1 MNLHKTDLALGCCK
15 MSCSY
20 LGMLALLRELV
31 GSPNLPSLLTAALE
45 GAIRLIPG
53 AQTGSALVR
62 VGSGYRFVAMRG
74 HPIALPSYELS
85 LEDELRWYGGTLTE
99 AMAALPRLS
108 RIHPEL
114 SGLTDVDRVSLEPI
128 KWALTIPVPLG
139 NRVEAWLCLDRMD
152 EDAFP
157 EEALPLAHELG
168 RSLGVVLQTLQ
179 ERDNTQARLEREERL
194 ARVLGVLSTFNE
206 ADLLWQSL
214 PHLILQILGLRRAAA
229 LKRMGEGLVTVS
241 ACNWNEPLGRVI
253 PAGKGVSW
261 IALTEARV
269 QMVPLDDPRVYH
281 LPDFGDEPEEYG
293 LYVPI
298 LDAHGEGFGV
308 VIAYSQEAFEPED
321 AAVLES
327 FGRGVGQVLARLEA
341 QAARERE
348 LVRLQSLT
356 HTSQRLT
363 AAQTTEELL
372 QLIVQEALQQTKAS
386 TSLVTLYR
394 PKEDVL
400 EVVAAAGHA
409 AELAAGTKH
418 VRGNGLAWR
427 VLGQRSALYLPDV
440 SVEASAVFAS
450 GNRVKAAY
458 LGVPLG
464 DPEGRTVGVLSV
476 DTAGAGGEIQP
487 QDRYA
492 LEALAKVAG
501 VMLSRLQALEQAYR
515 QTDNYRLLVQMS
527 SDLELLDDPQA
538 MARRA
543 IETLLGLTGM
553 HAGGVVR
560 FQPDSEHPLN
570 GRMELVVRHG
580 RSAVS
585 ELIAHLDNLPV
596 RIGEGFMGKALAT
609 GQTQILEDYQAWER
623 AWQKLK
629 NLALRTV
636 IATPL
641 QVRGQPYGALT
652 LASFH
657 YKVLVSEENIA
668 LLESVARRLERAWE
682 RVRHLEEITRT
693 REDAL
698 RSLGLG
704 LELRDLETKGHT
716 DRVVALTEALGQ
728 RLGFADLEGL
738 RLGAYLHDL
747 GKLAIP
753 DSILLKPGTL
763 TDAEWRIMQSHCDI
777 GFGMLENLGFL
788 SQTARNIVRYH
799 HERVDGSGYPFGL
812 TRDEIPLE
820 ARLFAVVDVFD
831 ALLQSRPY
839 KAAWSKQ
846 DALRELRKQ
855 AGDTLDA
862 FAVQEFI
869 ALISNQVQAKKGL

>member
-1 MNLHKTDLALGCCK
+1 
-15 MSCSY
+15 MSGSY
-20 LGMLALLRELV
+20 QGMLALLRELV
-31 GSPNLPSLLTAALE
+31 GSPDLQSLLTAALE
-45 GAIRLIPG
+45 GALRLIPG
-53 AQTGSALVR
+53 AQAGSVLVR
-62 VGSGYRFVAMRG
+62 MGEGYRFVALRG
-74 HPIALPSYELS
+74 HSIGTPAYELS
-85 LEDELRWYGGTLTE
+85 LEDELRWYGGSLQE
-99 AMAALPRLS
+99 AQAALPKLHRV
-108 RIHPEL
+108 RPEL
-114 SGLTDVDRVSLEPI
+114 SGLASADRASLEYI
-128 KWALTIPVPLG
+128 TWALTIPIPLG
-139 NRVEAWLCLDRMD
+139 NRVEAWLCLDRM
-152 EDAFP
+152 EAETFP
-157 EEALPLAHELG
+157 EEALPLARELG
-168 RSLGVVLQTLQ
+168 RSLGVVLQTLR
-179 ERDNTQARLEREERL
+179 ERQNTQARLEREERL
-194 ARVLGVLSTFNE
+194 ARVMGVLSTFRE
-206 ADLLWQSL
+206 AGLLWQAL
-214 PHLILQILGLRRAAA
+214 PHLILQILGLRRAVA
-229 LKRMGEGLVTVS
+229 LKRVSEGLETVS
-241 ACNWNEPLGRVI
+241 AVNWNEPLGRII
-253 PAGKGVSW
+253 PVGAGVSW
-261 IALTEARV
+261 VALAEARV
-269 QMVPLDDPRVYH
+269 QMVPLDDPRVYQ

-293 LYVPI
+293 LFVPI

-308 VIAYSQEAFEPED
+308 VIVYSQAAFEPED

-363 AAQTTEELL
+363 AARNTEELL

-394 PKEDVL
+394 PKDDVL

-409 AELAAGTKH
+409 AEQAAGTRH
-418 VRGNGLAWR
+418 ARGNGLAWR
-427 VLGQRSALYLPDV
+427 VLEQRSSLYVPDV
-440 SVEASAVFAS
+440 SAEASAVFAS

-487 QDRYA
+487 QDCYA
-492 LEALAKVAG
+492 LEALARVAG
-501 VMLSRLQALEQAYR
+501 VMLSRLKALEQAYQ

-543 IETLLGLTGM
+543 IETLLGLTGL
-553 HAGGVVR
+553 HAGGVLR
-560 FQPDSEHPLN
+560 FQPNSEYPQS
-570 GRMELVVRHG
+570 GQMELVVRHG
-580 RSAVS
+580 RSAMG
-585 ELIAHLDNLPV
+585 ELIAHLNNLPV

-609 GQTQILEDYQAWER
+609 GQTQILEDYLTWEGAWPR
-623 AWQKLK
+623 LK
-629 NLALRTV
+629 HQALRTV
-636 IATPL
+636 ITTPL
-641 QVRGQPYGALT
+641 QVKGQPYGALT

-657 YKVLVSEENIA
+657 HKVHISEENVA
-668 LLESVARRLERAWE
+668 LLEAVARRLERAWE

-728 RLGFADLEGL
+728 RLGFPDLEGL
-738 RLGAYLHDL
+738 RMGAYLHDL

-839 KAAWSKQ
+839 KAAWSQQ
-846 DALRELRKQ
+846 DALRELRRQ

-862 FAVQEFI
+862 YVVQEFI
-869 ALISNQVQAKKGL
+869 AMISQQVQAKKGL

>member
-1 MNLHKTDLALGCCK
+1 MNG
-15 MSCSY
+15 SY
-20 LGMLALLRELV
+20 QGMLALLRELV
-31 GSPNLPSLLTAALE
+31 GSPDLESLLTAALE
-45 GAIRLIPG
+45 GALRLIPG
-53 AQTGSALVR
+53 AQAGSALVR
-62 VGSGYRFVAMRG
+62 VGNGYRFVALRG
-74 HPIALPSYELS
+74 HSIATPAYELS
-85 LEDELRWYGGTLTE
+85 LEDELRWYGGSLQE
-99 AMAALPRLS
+99 AQNALPKLNRVRS
-108 RIHPEL
+108 EL
-114 SGLTDVDRVSLEPI
+114 SGLASADRTALESI
-128 KWALTIPVPLG
+128 TWVLTIPIPLG
-139 NRVEAWLCLDRMD
+139 SEIEAWLCLDRI
-152 EDAFP
+152 EVETFP

-179 ERDNTQARLEREERL
+179 ERRNTRARLEREERL
-194 ARVLGVLSTFNE
+194 ARVLGVLSTFRE
-206 ADLLWQSL
+206 AGLLWQSL
-214 PHLILQILGLRRAAA
+214 PHLIMEIVGEHRAVALQRIGDELRTFAAVNW
-229 LKRMGEGLVTVS
+229 KEPMG
-241 ACNWNEPLGRVI
+241 RRI
-253 PAGKGVSW
+253 PRGKGISW
-261 IALTEARV
+261 IALEERRV
-269 QMVPLDDPRVYH
+269 HMVRLDDPRLYIS
-281 LPDFGDEPEEYG
+281 LSLDDDAEEYAAF
-293 LYVPI
+293 VPI
-298 LDAHGEGFGV
+298 QDAHGEGFGV
-308 VIAYSQEAFEPED
+308 VVAYSLTAFEPED

-341 QAARERE
+341 QAAQERE
-348 LVRLQSLT
+348 LARLQTLT

-363 AAQTTEELL
+363 AAQTTLELL
-372 QLIVQEALQQTKAS
+372 QLIVQEALEQTKAS

-394 PKEDVL
+394 PKDDVL

-409 AELAAGTKH
+409 AEQAAGTRH
-418 VRGNGLAWR
+418 MRGKGMAWQ
-427 VLGQRSALYLPDV
+427 VLGQGSSLYLPDV
-440 SVEASAVFAS
+440 SAEASAVFAS

-501 VMLSRLQALEQAYR
+501 VMLSRLQALEQAYQ
-515 QTDNYRLLVQMS
+515 QTDNYRALVQMS
-527 SDLELLDDPQA
+527 THLELLDDPQT

-543 IETLLGLTGM
+543 IETLLGLTGL
-553 HAGGVVR
+553 HAGGVFR
-560 FQPDSEHPLN
+560 FRADSEDPRGGHL
-570 GRMELVVRHG
+570 ELQVRHG
-580 RSAVS
+580 RSEMGERLIHFNNLAVQ
-585 ELIAHLDNLPV
+585 
-596 RIGEGFMGKALAT
+596 IGEGFMGKALAT
-609 GQTQILEDYQAWER
+609 GQTQILEDYQTWEGAWPR
-623 AWQKLK
+623 LK
-629 NLALRTV
+629 DQALRTT
-636 IATPL
+636 ITTPL

-652 LASFH
+652 LASFNH
-657 YKVLVSEENIA
+657 KVAVSEENVS

-738 RLGAYLHDL
+738 RMGAYLHDL

-839 KAAWSKQ
+839 KAAWSQQ

-862 FAVQEFI
+862 YVVQEFI
-869 ALISNQVQAKKGL
+869 ALIGNQVRAKKGL

>member
-1 MNLHKTDLALGCCK
+1 
-15 MSCSY
+15 MSVPY
-20 LGMLALLRELV
+20 QGMLALLRELV
-31 GSPNLPSLLTAALE
+31 GSPDLESLLTAALE
-45 GAIRLIPG
+45 GALRLIPG
-53 AQTGSALVR
+53 AQAGSALVR
-62 VGSGYRFVAMRG
+62 SGNCYRFVALRG
-74 HPIALPSYELS
+74 HAIDTPDYELS
-85 LEDELRWYGGTLTE
+85 LEDELRWYGGSLEEALT
-99 AMAALPRLS
+99 ALPKLH
-108 RIHPEL
+108 RIRPEL
-114 SGLTDVDRVSLEPI
+114 SGLAIIDRATLESI
-128 KWALTIPVPLG
+128 AWVLTIPIPLG
-139 NRVEAWLCLDRMD
+139 GAIEAWLCLDRM
-152 EDAFP
+152 EAETFP

-179 ERDNTQARLEREERL
+179 ERRKTQARLEREERL
-194 ARVLGVLSTFNE
+194 ARVLGVLSTFRE
-206 ADLLWQSL
+206 AGLLWQSL
-214 PHLILQILGLRRAAA
+214 PHLILEIVGEQRAVALQRVGDELTTFSAVNWKEPMGRR
-229 LKRMGEGLVTVS
+229 
-241 ACNWNEPLGRVI
+241 I
-253 PAGKGVSW
+253 PRGKGVSW
-261 IALTEARV
+261 MALEERRV
-269 QMVPLDDPRVYH
+269 QMVYLNDPRLYV
-281 LPDFGDEPEEYG
+281 LPNFDDEPEEYAAF
-293 LYVPI
+293 VPI
-298 LDAHGEGFGV
+298 QDAYGEGFGV
-308 VIAYSQEAFEPED
+308 VIAYAQTAFEPED

-341 QAARERE
+341 QAAQERE
-348 LVRLQSLT
+348 LARLQTLT
-356 HTSQRLT
+356 HISQRLT

-372 QLIVQEALQQTKAS
+372 QRIVQEALEQTKAS

-400 EVVAAAGHA
+400 EVVAAAGYA
-409 AELAAGTKH
+409 AEQAVGTRH
-418 VRGNGLAWR
+418 LRGKGLAWQ
-427 VLGQRSALYLPDV
+427 VLGQRSSLYLPDA
-440 SVEASAVFAS
+440 STETSAVFAS

-501 VMLSRLQALEQAYR
+501 VMLSRLQALEQAYQ
-515 QTDNYRLLVQMS
+515 QTDNYRALVQMS
-527 SDLELLDDPQA
+527 TDLEVLDDPQA

-543 IETLLGLTGM
+543 IETLLGLTGL
-553 HAGGVVR
+553 HAGGVFR
-560 FQPDSEHPLN
+560 FRADGEDLQSGHL
-570 GRMELVVRHG
+570 ELQVQHG
-580 RSAVS
+580 RSGMG
-585 ELIAHLDNLPV
+585 ELLTQLNNLPV
-596 RIGEGFMGKALAT
+596 RIGEGFMGQALAT
-609 GQTQILEDYQAWER
+609 GQTQRLDNYQTWEGAWPR
-623 AWQKLK
+623 LK
-629 NLALRTV
+629 DQALRTA
-636 IATPL
+636 ITTPL

-657 YKVLVSEENIA
+657 HKVAILEENVS

-716 DRVVALTEALGQ
+716 DRVVALSEALGQ

-738 RLGAYLHDL
+738 RMGAYLHDL

-820 ARLFAVVDVFD
+820 ARLFAVVDVYD

-839 KAAWSKQ
+839 KAAWSQQ

-862 FAVQEFI
+862 RIVQEFI
-869 ALISNQVQAKKGL
+869 ALISEQVRTRK

>member
-1 MNLHKTDLALGCCK
+1 MNV
-15 MSCSY
+15 SY
-20 LGMLALLRELV
+20 QGMLALLRELV
-31 GSPNLPSLLTAALE
+31 GSPDLQSLLTAALE
-45 GAIRLIPG
+45 GALRLVPG
-53 AQTGSALVR
+53 AQAGSALVR
-62 VGSGYRFVAMRG
+62 VGRGYRFVAMRG
-74 HPIALPSYELS
+74 HGIGTPDYELS
-85 LEDELRWYGGTLTE
+85 LEDELRWYGGLLQE
-99 AMAALPRLS
+99 AQTALPKLN
-108 RIHPEL
+108 RIRPEL
-114 SGLTDVDRVSLEPI
+114 SGLVSADRTTLEPI
-128 KWALTIPVPLG
+128 TWVLTIPIPLG
-139 NRVEAWLCLDRMD
+139 GQIEAWLCLDRV
-152 EDAFP
+152 EAEAFP

-168 RSLGVVLQTLQ
+168 RSLGVVLQTLV
-179 ERDNTQARLEREERL
+179 ERRKTQSRLEREERL
-194 ARVLGVLSTFNE
+194 ARVLGVLSTFRE
-206 ADLLWQSL
+206 AELLWHSL
-214 PHLILQILGLRRAAA
+214 PHLILEIVGEQRAVA
-229 LKRMGEGLVTVS
+229 LQRVGDELKTFSAVNWKEPMGRL
-241 ACNWNEPLGRVI
+241 I
-253 PAGKGVSW
+253 PRSNGVFW
-261 IALTEARV
+261 MALEERRV
-269 QMVPLDDPRVYH
+269 QMVRLDDPRLYVS
-281 LPDFGDEPEEYG
+281 PGFDDDPEEYAA
-293 LYVPI
+293 LVPVQ
-298 LDAHGEGFGV
+298 DAHGEGFGV
-308 VIAYSQEAFEPED
+308 VIACSLAAFEPED

-341 QAARERE
+341 QAAQERE
-348 LVRLQSLT
+348 LARLQTLT

-372 QLIVQEALQQTKAS
+372 QRIVQEALEQTRAS

-394 PKEDVL
+394 PKDDVL

-409 AELAAGTKH
+409 AEQAAGTRH
-418 VRGNGLAWR
+418 ARGEGLAWQ
-427 VLGQRSALYLPDV
+427 VLGQGSYLYVPD
-440 SVEASAVFAS
+440 ASPETGAVFTS
-450 GNRVKAAY
+450 GDRVKAAY

-476 DTAGAGGEIQP
+476 DTAGAGGEIQL

-501 VMLSRLQALEQAYR
+501 VMLSRLRALEQAYQ
-515 QTDNYRLLVQMS
+515 QTDNYRALVQMS
-527 SDLELLDDPQA
+527 ADLEVLDDPQN

-543 IETLLGLTGM
+543 IEILLGLTGL
-553 HAGGVVR
+553 HAGGVFGFR
-560 FQPDSEHPLN
+560 PDSEDPQSGHL
-570 GRMELVVRHG
+570 ELQVRHG
-580 RSAVS
+580 RSEMGERLV
-585 ELIAHLDNLPV
+585 HLHNLPV
-596 RIGEGFMGKALAT
+596 RMGEGFMGKALAT
-609 GQTQILEDYQAWER
+609 GQTQMLEDYQTWEGAWPR
-623 AWQKLK
+623 LK
-629 NLALRTV
+629 DLALRTA
-636 IATPL
+636 ITTPL

-652 LASFH
+652 LASFKH
-657 YKVLVSEENIA
+657 KVAVSEENIS

-738 RLGAYLHDL
+738 RMGAYLHDL

-763 TDAEWRIMQSHCDI
+763 TDAEWRIMQSHCNI

-839 KAAWSKQ
+839 KAAWSQQ

-855 AGDTLDA
+855 AGDTLDLQV
-862 FAVQEFI
+862 VQEFI
-869 ALISNQVQAKKGL
+869 ALISYQVRTRKGL

>member
-1 MNLHKTDLALGCCK
+1 

-20 LGMLALLRELV
+20 QGMLALLRELV
-31 GSPNLPSLLTAALE
+31 GSPSLPSLLTAALE
-45 GAIRLIPG
+45 GALRLIPG
-53 AQTGSALVR
+53 AQAGSVLVR
-62 VGSGYRFVAMRG
+62 VGEGYRFVALRG
-74 HPIALPSYELS
+74 HSISTPAYELS
-85 LEDELRWYGGTLTE
+85 LEDELRWYGGAPEE
-99 AMAALPRLS
+99 ALAALPKLS
-108 RIHPEL
+108 RVRPEL
-114 SGLTDVDRVSLEPI
+114 SGLSDADRMSLKPI
-128 KWALTIPVPLG
+128 HWTLTIPVPLG
-139 NRVEAWLCLDRMD
+139 KRVEAWLCLDRTE

-157 EEALPLAHELG
+157 EEALALAHELG
-168 RSLGVVLQTLQ
+168 RSLGVGIQTLH
-179 ERDNTQARLEREERL
+179 ERNNTQARLEREERL

-214 PHLILQILGLRRAAA
+214 PHLILQILGLRRAVA
-229 LKRMGEGLVTVS
+229 LKRMAEGLVTVS

-253 PAGKGVSW
+253 PVGMGVSW
-261 IALTEARV
+261 IALVEARV

-293 LYVPI
+293 LFVPI

-348 LVRLQSLT
+348 LVRLQSLAY
-356 HTSQRLT
+356 TSQRLT

-394 PKEDVL
+394 SKDDVL

-409 AELAAGTKH
+409 AELAAGTRH
-418 VRGNGLAWR
+418 ARGRGLAWQ
-427 VLGQRSALYLPDV
+427 VLERRSALYLPDV
-440 SVEASAVFAS
+440 STETSAVFTS

-515 QTDNYRLLVQMS
+515 QADNYRLLVQMS

-543 IETLLGLTGM
+543 TETLLELTGL
-553 HAGGVVR
+553 HAGGVFR
-560 FQPDSEHPLN
+560 FQPDGEYPQS

-580 RSAVS
+580 RSAMG
-585 ELIAHLDNLPV
+585 ELIAHLNNLPV

-609 GQTQILEDYQAWER
+609 GQTQILEDYLIWEGAWP
-623 AWQKLK
+623 QLK
-629 NLALRTV
+629 HLALRTV
-636 IATPL
+636 ITTPL
-641 QVRGQPYGALT
+641 QVKGQPYGALT

-657 YKVLVSEENIA
+657 HKVHVSEENVA

-698 RSLGLG
+698 RALGLG

-716 DRVVALTEALGQ
+716 DRVVALTQALGQ
-728 RLGFADLEGL
+728 RLGFPDLEGL
-738 RLGAYLHDL
+738 RMGAYLHDL

-777 GFGMLENLGFL
+777 GFSMLENLGFL

-799 HERVDGSGYPFGL
+799 HERVDGSGYPFAL

-839 KAAWSKQ
+839 KAAWSQQ
-846 DALRELRKQ
+846 DALRELRRQ
-855 AGDTLDA
+855 AGATLDA
-862 FAVQEFI
+862 YVVQEFI
-869 ALISNQVQAKKGL
+869 AMISQQAQAKKGL

>member
-1 MNLHKTDLALGCCK
+1 
-15 MSCSY
+15 MSGSY
-20 LGMLALLRELV
+20 QGMLALLRQLV
-31 GSPNLPSLLTAALE
+31 GSPDLQTLLSAALE
-45 GAIRLIPG
+45 GALQLIPG
-53 AQTGSALVR
+53 AQAGSALVR
-62 VGSGYRFVAMRG
+62 VGNDYRFVAMRG
-74 HPIALPSYELS
+74 YPIAIPTYELS
-85 LEDELRWYGGTLTE
+85 LEDELRWYGGSLQE
-99 AMAALPRLS
+99 AQAALPKLNRV
-108 RIHPEL
+108 RPEL
-114 SGLTDVDRVSLEPI
+114 SGLASVDRTTLESI
-128 KWALTIPVPLG
+128 TWVLTIPVPLG
-139 NRVEAWLCLDRMD
+139 GEIEAWLCLDRM
-152 EDAFP
+152 EAKTFP
-157 EEALPLAHELG
+157 DEALPLAHELG
-168 RSLGVVLQTLQ
+168 RSLGVVLQTLH
-179 ERDNTQARLEREERL
+179 ERRNTQARLEREERL
-194 ARVLGVLSTFNE
+194 ARVLGVLSTFRE
-206 ADLLWQSL
+206 AGLLWQSL
-214 PHLILQILGLRRAAA
+214 PHLILEIVGEHRAVALQRIGEELRTFAAVNWKEPMGRQIPR
-229 LKRMGEGLVTVS
+229 
-241 ACNWNEPLGRVI
+241 
-253 PAGKGVSW
+253 GKGVSW
-261 IALTEARV
+261 IALEERRV
-269 QMVPLDDPRVYH
+269 QMVNLKDPRLYVSLNLDD
-281 LPDFGDEPEEYG
+281 DPEEYAAF
-293 LYVPI
+293 VPI
-298 LDAHGEGFGV
+298 QDAHGEGFGV
-308 VIAYSQEAFEPED
+308 VVAYSLAAFEPED

-341 QAARERE
+341 QAAQERE
-348 LVRLQSLT
+348 LARLQTLA

-363 AAQTTEELL
+363 TAQTTEELL
-372 QLIVQEALQQTKAS
+372 QRIVREALEQTRAS

-394 PKEDVL
+394 PKDDAL

-409 AELAAGTKH
+409 AEQAAGTRH
-418 VRGNGLAWR
+418 ARGKGLAWQ
-427 VLGQRSALYLPDV
+427 VLGQGSSLYLPDV
-440 SVEASAVFAS
+440 SAEDSAVFTS

-487 QDRYA
+487 HDRYA
-492 LEALAKVAG
+492 LETLAKVAG
-501 VMLSRLQALEQAYR
+501 AMLSRLQALEQAYQ

-527 SDLELLDDPQA
+527 TDLELLDDPQA
-538 MARRA
+538 MAQRA
-543 IETLLGLTGM
+543 IETLLGLTGL
-553 HAGGVVR
+553 HAGGVFR
-560 FQPDSEHPLN
+560 FQPDSEDPQSGHL
-570 GRMELVVRHG
+570 ELQVRHG
-580 RSAVS
+580 RSEVG
-585 ELIAHLDNLPV
+585 ERIVHFNNLTV

-609 GQTQILEDYQAWER
+609 GQTQILEDYQTWKGAWPR
-623 AWQKLK
+623 LK
-629 NLALRTV
+629 DQALRTT
-636 IATPL
+636 ITTPL

-657 YKVLVSEENIA
+657 HKVAVSDENVS

-738 RLGAYLHDL
+738 RMGAYLHDL

-788 SQTARNIVRYH
+788 SQAARNIVRYH

-839 KAAWSKQ
+839 KAAWSQQ

-862 FAVQEFI
+862 YVVQEFI
-869 ALISNQVQAKKGL
+869 ALISNQVRAKKG